1 MSNHSKI
8 SAVIIT
14 YNEADRI
21 KKCLDSIRW
30 VDEII
35 IVDSFSSDD
44 TVKICK
50 TYSQKIYSKTFEGF
64 GEQKQYACSLASH
77 PWILTID
84 ADEMLSEELT
94 QKIQDI
100 LKVDDKNYNGYFIH
114 RKIKF
119 LGKVLN
125 FTFGKEYVL
134 RLFRKSHGHF
144 NDLKL
149 HEYVELQGPVG
160 YLSEHMVHESFRDI
174 NHIIDKTNSYTS
186 MHAANHPI
194 KHCVISQAVI
204 HSIYTF
210 IRHYVFYAGILDGRQ
225 GFIMSASMAQGCFY
239 KYLKGYYQNQD
250 SK

>member
-1 MSNHSKI
+1 MNNHSKI

-21 KKCLDSIRW
+21 RKCLDSIRW

-35 IVDSFSSDD
+35 IVDSFSTDD
-44 TVKICK
+44 TVKICQEYTSSIFTK
-50 TYSQKIYSKTFEGF
+50 KFEGF
-64 GEQKQYACSLASH
+64 GTQKQYACAQASH

-84 ADEMLSEELT
+84 ADEMLSEPLIK
-94 QKIQDI
+94 KIKKIIQI
-100 LKVDDKNYNGYFIH
+100 NDKQYNGYFIH

-134 RLFRKSHGHF
+134 RLFRKAHGDF
-144 NDLKL
+144 NSLKL
-149 HEYVELQGPVG
+149 HEYVELEGHVG
-160 YLSEHMVHESFRDI
+160 YLSEYMVHESFRDI

-186 MHAANHPI
+186 MHAENHPI
-194 KHCVISQAVI
+194 KRCVISQAVI
-204 HSIYTF
+204 HSIFTF
-210 IRHYVFYAGILDGRQ
+210 IRHYIFYAGILDGRQ

-239 KYLKGYYQNQD
+239 KYLKGFYQHHP